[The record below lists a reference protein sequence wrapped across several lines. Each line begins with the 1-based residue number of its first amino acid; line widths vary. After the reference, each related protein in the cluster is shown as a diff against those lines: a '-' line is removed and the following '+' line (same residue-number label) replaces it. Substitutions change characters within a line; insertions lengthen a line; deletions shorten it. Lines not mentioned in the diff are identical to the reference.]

1 MSSDPVGD
9 MIAAMSDGAVVPG
22 PFALHRLAQVR
33 HVVDDEDDRWLVA
46 VQFRFDEGFLGI
58 EVDPDHDEVDLSFD
72 ESGWPALRDWSDVVR
87 RDAADAYADVIGLS
101 SAWRWLLCNQ
111 QGYRDG
117 FQIEF
122 GPADSTITV
131 QYLAAASRLECRRVN
146 PAPSE

>member
-1 MSSDPVGD
+1 MSSDPAGD
-9 MIAAMSDGAVVPG
+9 MIAAMSDGVAVPG
-22 PFALHRLAQVR
+22 PFALHRLAEVR
-33 HVVDDEDDRWLVA
+33 HVVDAEDDRWLVG

-72 ESGWPALRDWSDVVR
+72 ESGWSALRHWDDVVR
-87 RDAADAYADVIGLS
+87 RDAAGAYSDVLGLS
-101 SAWRWLLCNQ
+101 STWRWLLCNQ

-131 QYLAAASRLECRRVN
+131 QYVAAASRLECRRVK